1 MTLCVSHVNTR
12 LRYVRR
18 STEIFGSQRSR
29 EVIQEDYVWQKNY
42 VLYVP
47 IDLNALNGVLPM
59 NDTEYG
65 VD

>member
-1 MTLCVSHVNTR
+1 M
-12 LRYVRR
+12 RR
-18 STEIFGSQRSR
+18 STEISGSQRSR